1 MCALM
6 TIFINYV
13 SILCNTLLLV
23 PTVQA
28 FLLVKSTDAAPVVS
42 ADVELVVA
50 EVLVVAPTEFVPATC
65 ARHLVL
71 LVLVCSE
78 LNRLAPPICIL
89 TLNSALVLCFKIES
103 RDKVQM
109 RFARINLHGTQ
120 GPASDILDLKL
131 LYLTAVV
138 PLHKHFSSAHNSL
151 HTQNHFS
158 FLLLFSLFFFV
169 FFLFKFSVFP
179 MHKRKSCDAST
190 RNPRQYSDPEGPP
203 DFNKLAAHYPAFAK

>member
-1 MCALM
+1 MCVLM

-71 LVLVCSE
+71 LVLVCGE
-78 LNRLAPPICIL
+78 LNRVAPPIYIL
-89 TLNSALVLCFKIES
+89 TLNSALVLCFKVES

-120 GPASDILDLKL
+120 DPASDILDLKL

-138 PLHKHFSSAHNSL
+138 PLHKHLPSAHNSL
-151 HTQNHFS
+151 HTQSHFS
-158 FLLLFSLFFFV
+158 FLLLFSLFFCL
-169 FFLFKFSVFP
+169 FFSSSFP
-179 MHKRKSCDAST
+179 FFRCTKEKAATPARGTQGST
-190 RNPRQYSDPEGPP
+190 AILRVPQTLTS
-203 DFNKLAAHYPAFAK
+203 